1 MVLELSSTGKAYE
14 CPIFHST
21 DSLDC
26 VDFGNARLNL
36 EISKQKQQINDLTQ
50 EVVNKL
56 REGT

>member
-1 MVLELSSTGKAYE
+1 MVLELSSTGKSYE

-26 VDFGNARLNL
+26 VDFGNANARLNL

-50 EVVNKL
+50 EVVK
-56 REGT
+56 